1 MFFRSHQPTA
11 SKATVLVISES
22 TTFHIALTHNLLVY
36 HHPISTT
43 TTLKQQQRKT
53 NNNNEKQTTTTKKT
67 TSIVLAFF
75 CDNCYTQEKLKTILM
90 QSFGR
95 KRGAFS
101 VDIIL
106 LVMNSPSSQGF

>member
-11 SKATVLVISES
+11 SKVTVLVISES

-36 HHPISTT
+36 HHPLSTT

-53 NNNNEKQTTTTKKT
+53 NNNNNKNNTN
-67 TSIVLAFF
+67 IVLAFF

>member
-53 NNNNEKQTTTTKKT
+53 NNNNKKN

>member
-53 NNNNEKQTTTTKKT
+53 NNSYNKN

-75 CDNCYTQEKLKTILM
+75 CDNCYTKEKLKTILM

>member
-36 HHPISTT
+36 HHPLSTT

-53 NNNNEKQTTTTKKT
+53 NNNNNKNNTN
-67 TSIVLAFF
+67 IVLAFF